1 MSSDIV
7 IKILTLGESSVGKT
21 SIILRYTENTFSE
34 QFLTTIGIDFKQ
46 KIIDFKKKKVKVLL
60 VDTSGQERFRN
71 IAANYF
77 KSADGI
83 LFVYDITKK
92 DTLTKFE
99 YWFSQIQEQ
108 SSVNKNSVLIFGNK
122 NDCEEQR
129 EVSQEEART
138 IGDKYGLISMEG
150 SAQSGEG
157 VQVAIEK
164 IIENILS
171 TKSFM
176 DEESVNN
183 TTVKL
188 KNDKAF
194 KKSAEKMKEEEYKRR
209 TGCC

>member
-1 MSSDIV
+1 MSTDV
-7 IKILTLGESSVGKT
+7 VLKILTLGESSVGKT

-46 KIIDFKKKKVKVLL
+46 KIIDFHNKKIKVLL
-60 VDTSGQERFRN
+60 VDTSGQVRFRN

-83 LFVYDITKK
+83 LFVYDVTKK

-108 SSVNKNSVLIFGNK
+108 SNVNKNSIVIFGNK

-138 IGDKYGLISMEG
+138 IGNKYGMVSMEG

-157 VQVAIEK
+157 IQEAIEK

-171 TKSFM
+171 TRSFL
-176 DEESVNN
+176 DEESIN
-183 TTVKL
+183 TALKL
-188 KNDKAF
+188 KTDKTF
-194 KKSAEKMKEEEYKRR
+194 QKMAEKMKEEEYKKK